1 MARREAIPAGL
12 GNGARVLKRF
22 HGVGWLFGCV
32 VNVDDPRGIFTVVWS
47 DAVSRDYEFRE
58 AWRMLDAGAAAL
70 PAGERAVPTVVSA
83 RGRGA
88 DAPGA
93 GGAAEDS
100 FVEGDLDD
108 GASHE
113 SSGSDASGGGAS
125 TPGPVLSDAVP
136 SEAASELRR
145 RWWTGQPFLEMSP
158 RELGAIG
165 GSCAGHIGDNKFVAA
180 ESGGPR
186 SSKCQWLKCGSPQ
199 LPLSAP
205 RIGKKP
211 PSLRFGTSPKTTWY
225 HIGCAF
231 RAFRSYSWRSRVIR
245 SVDDFIV
252 NEETGR
258 STFYDLSHATRAAV
272 VAEMAAFNRDVVG
285 GGPRRLNR
293 CRSRA
298 GAGARSP

>member
-100 FVEGDLDD
+100 IVEGDFKAQMAFAKTT
-108 GASHE
+108 GNPPTGKHPPPWCTE
-113 SSGSDASGGGAS
+113 G
-125 TPGPVLSDAVP
+125 AVP
-136 SEAASELRR
+136 
-145 RWWTGQPFLEMSP
+145 
-158 RELGAIG
+158 
-165 GSCAGHIGDNKFVAA
+165 
-180 ESGGPR
+180 
-186 SSKCQWLKCGSPQ
+186 
-199 LPLSAP
+199 
-205 RIGKKP
+205 
-211 PSLRFGTSPKTTWY
+211 
-225 HIGCAF
+225 
-231 RAFRSYSWRSRVIR
+231 
-245 SVDDFIV
+245 
-252 NEETGR
+252 
-258 STFYDLSHATRAAV
+258 
-272 VAEMAAFNRDVVG
+272 FNVKR
-285 GGPRRLNR
+285 
-293 CRSRA
+293 
-298 GAGARSP
+298 